1 MNITNKLSTP
11 TVSELNQLLRN
22 TNITVCSEEGIDLE
36 VDQIL
41 RDKFVNPYG
50 TFYLYSFSE
59 EKAKDV
65 FAKLQ
70 KEMYLNNSFGT
81 SKIRSVLDAKTTLG
95 FEILDMS
102 LSSMPEEVKR
112 NPDYK
117 RTIDNISFD
126 VWPLLNV
133 VCSDCAID
141 QNYADAV
148 SYINKEIETIMA
160 NELNKVSESEEK
172 DM

>member
-1 MNITNKLSTP
+1 M
-11 TVSELNQLLRN
+11 
-22 TNITVCSEEGIDLE
+22 
-36 VDQIL
+36 
-41 RDKFVNPYG
+41 
-50 TFYLYSFSE
+50 YSFSE

-70 KEMYLNNSFGT
+70 KEMYSNNCFDT
-81 SKIRSVLDAKTTLG
+81 SKIRFVLDAKTTLG

-102 LSSMPEEVKR
+102 LSSIPEEVKR

-126 VWPLLNV
+126 VWPLLDV
-133 VCSDCAID
+133 ACSDCARD

-148 SYINKEIETIMA
+148 SYINKEIETTMA